1 MELSARIL
9 NLKDSEK
16 HAQTK
21 KYISIILAI
30 CISLGSLILHI
41 FSPEFVDEP
50 SVVLCSLLAVGL
62 LSWAAGY
69 KAGIIASF
77 VLVVVMHIPFP
88 ISVPG
93 LLSYDVPTMLS
104 SLLFIIEGVLV
115 SLITDAAKR
124 QEKILLYKAREQT
137 FKKKIADLIAENLNY
152 KKEIKTRDEFLS
164 IASHELKTPLTS
176 MLLQTQTAL
185 HNIKNVS
192 LAHFSI
198 ESLLKM
204 LESVELQTRRLSKM
218 INELFN
224 VSIMTTGNLQLER
237 EKTDLNQLTQDILND
252 FEERIKRDGY
262 IVTFTPEGKLVG
274 DWDKVRIAQTIANLL
289 SNAIKYGNKKP
300 IEIRTKK
307 KHNFAEFVMEDR
319 GIGISKAKQREI
331 FGLFERA
338 DRSGDIKGLGVG
350 LYISRQI
357 VEAHAGSLVVASKLG
372 SGTSFIMRL
381 PLTEEKPTP
390 SGATRVEN

>member
-9 NLKDSEK
+9 NLKNSEK

-21 KYISIILAI
+21 KYVSYCLAI
-30 CISLGSLILHI
+30 CIPLASFLSYI
-41 FSPEFVDEP
+41 FFPEFVDK
-50 SVVLCSLLAVGL
+50 SILVLSCLLGVGL
-62 LSWAAGY
+62 FSWAGGY
-69 KAGIIASF
+69 KAGIIATFIF
-77 VLVVVMHIPFP
+77 VVGIHTPLPL
-88 ISVPG
+88 SLSS
-93 LLSYDVPTMLS
+93 LLSYDVPTMLG
-104 SLLFIIEGVLV
+104 SLFFIIEGVLI
-115 SLITDAAKR
+115 SLVTDAAKR
-124 QEKILLYKAREQT
+124 QEKILLFKARELSL
-137 FKKKIADLIAENLNY
+137 KKKIADLTIENINF

-252 FEERIKRDGY
+252 FEERIRRDGY
-262 IVTFTPEGKLVG
+262 TIAFTPEGKLMG

-300 IEIRTKK
+300 ITIRTKK
-307 KHNFAEFVMEDR
+307 RHNYAEFIMEDH

-338 DRSGDIKGLGVG
+338 DRAGEIKGLGVG

-357 VEAHAGSLVVASKLG
+357 VEAHGGSLVVASKLG
-372 SGTSFIMRL
+372 SGTTFIMRL
-381 PLTEEKPTP
+381 PLTEEKT
-390 SGATRVEN
+390 SAGATSE